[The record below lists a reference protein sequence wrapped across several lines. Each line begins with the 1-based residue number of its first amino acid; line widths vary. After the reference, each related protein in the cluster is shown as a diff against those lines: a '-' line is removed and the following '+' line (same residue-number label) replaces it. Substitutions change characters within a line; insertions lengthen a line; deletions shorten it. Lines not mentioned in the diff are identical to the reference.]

1 MPGRP
6 DGPRSVQFIQ
16 VQFSS
21 VDAHRIPTRIA
32 LGMLEH
38 IVLFK
43 FKADA
48 PIVDIT
54 AACLAMQAQ
63 IPGVL
68 EITFGASLG
77 ARTYAGCLDRARGYT
92 HAEIVRFR
100 CARDLES
107 YASHAAHVNF
117 VSVFVRPHLESA
129 VCFLLFFRFTE
140 YCTSAA
146 AGDYLPAVICCIC
159 FTSSFSYAQPDPI
172 LAIDFEETPV
182 CAEPRFFRKYGVPVL
197 MAAAAAL
204 GVAVFTRHSAASASS
219 AGSLPSGPK

>member
-1 MPGRP
+1 
-6 DGPRSVQFIQ
+6 
-16 VQFSS
+16 
-21 VDAHRIPTRIA
+21 
-32 LGMLEH
+32 MLEH

-68 EITFGASLG
+68 EINFGASLG

-100 CARDLES
+100 CARDLET

-146 AGDYLPAVICCIC
+146 DYLPAVICRLC
-159 FTSSFSYAQPDPI
+159 FTPSFRSMRSPTRFSPLTLRKRLFVPN
-172 LAIDFEETPV
+172 LAF
-182 CAEPRFFRKYGVPVL
+182 
-197 MAAAAAL
+197 
-204 GVAVFTRHSAASASS
+204 SAST
-219 AGSLPSGPK
+219 GCQC